1 MQMNPL
7 DNRFFQAALEK
18 ASRILGKPG
27 RLLMLMA
34 TLGRKIGQT
43 NFTKSDGAQV
53 KEQFYTLGRLVRAYA
68 TGEYRMIPWKSLLL
82 IVAAIL
88 YFINPI
94 DVIPDLLPIIG
105 VSDDFAVLFMVYRS
119 IGSDIDKFLE
129 WEKSRVII
137 IS

>member
-1 MQMNPL
+1 MQINAL
-7 DNRFFQAALEK
+7 DNRFFQAAFQK

-27 RLLMLMA
+27 RIFMLLT
-34 TLGRKIGQT
+34 TLGRKVAQT
-43 NFTKSDGAQV
+43 NFTKADGALV
-53 KEQFYTLGRLVRAYA
+53 KEQFFTLGRLLRAYA
-68 TGEYRMIPWKSLLL
+68 SGDYRTIPWKSLLL

-105 VSDDFAVLFMVYRS
+105 LSDDFAVLFMVYKS

-129 WEKSRVII
+129 WEKSRTII

>member
-1 MQMNPL
+1 MQINAL
-7 DNRFFQAALEK
+7 DNRFFQVALQS

-27 RLLMLMA
+27 RIVMLLT
-34 TLGRKIGQT
+34 TLGRKIAHT
-43 NFTKSDGAQV
+43 NFTKADGAQV
-53 KEQFYTLGRLVRAYA
+53 KEQFFTLGRLLRAYA
-68 TGEYRMIPWKSLLL
+68 SGDYRTIPWKSLLL

-105 VSDDFAVLFMVYRS
+105 LSDDFAVLFTVYKS
-119 IGSDIDKFLE
+119 IGSDIEKFLE
-129 WEKSRVII
+129 WEKSRTII

>member
-1 MQMNPL
+1 MQANVL
-7 DNRFFQAALEK
+7 NNRFFEAALQK

-27 RLLMLMA
+27 RLILLLA
-34 TLGRKIGQT
+34 TLVRKLKQT
-43 NFTKSDGAQV
+43 DFTKADSALV
-53 KEQFYTLGRLVRAYA
+53 KDKFFTLGRLLRAYA
-68 TGEYRMIPWKSLLL
+68 RGEYRTVPWKSIVL

-105 VSDDFAVLFMVYRS
+105 LSDDFAVLFMIYKS
-119 IGSDIDKFLE
+119 IGADIDRFLE
-129 WEKSRVII
+129 WEKSKVII

>member
-1 MQMNPL
+1 MQINAL
-7 DNRFFQAALEK
+7 DNRFFQVALQR

-27 RLLMLMA
+27 RILMLLT
-34 TLGRKIGQT
+34 TLGRKIAHT
-43 NFTKSDGAQV
+43 NFTKADGAQV
-53 KEQFYTLGRLVRAYA
+53 KEQFFTLGRLLRAYA
-68 TGEYRMIPWKSLLL
+68 SGDYRTIPWKSLLL

-105 VSDDFAVLFMVYRS
+105 LSDDFAVLFTVYKS
-119 IGSDIDKFLE
+119 IGSDIEKFLE
-129 WEKSRVII
+129 WEKSRTII